1 MVFSGTAIA
10 KTLFLFGTLR
20 AVRSFHLH
28 SKVRSLGS
36 SGLRNTAYFHSS
48 RQKLSKS
55 NMATT
60 SDASVVPKNF
70 LDAAAHNFS
79 WQQTML
85 RIKDPKVSLPFYEDL
100 FGFKLVHFY
109 NFPQWNFSLYFLAFI
124 PDEEKFDLIPGS
136 PESEKY
142 LWSCKGE
149 SHIFII
155 IVRIMHSLPHHHL
168 PYTNDV
174 TQGSHLK

>member
-20 AVRSFHLH
+20 VARSFHLH
-28 SKVRSLGS
+28 PKVRSLSS

-48 RQKLSKS
+48 RQKLGK
-55 NMATT
+55 NTMATT

-70 LDAAAHNFS
+70 MDAATHNFS

-149 SHIFII
+149 SQIFII
-155 IVRIMHSLPHHHL
+155 IVRIMHSPPHHHL